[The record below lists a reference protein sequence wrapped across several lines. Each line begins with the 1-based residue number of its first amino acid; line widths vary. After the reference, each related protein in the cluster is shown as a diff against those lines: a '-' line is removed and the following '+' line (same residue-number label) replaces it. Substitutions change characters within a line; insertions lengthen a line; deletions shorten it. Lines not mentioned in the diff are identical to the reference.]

1 MENLYE
7 YSYFLSQN
15 LRIIL
20 LDCTSEGDLGK
31 SSAQTKTN
39 LNQTFKLDVT
49 ALLGKEPQIAESTK
63 KRTNHES
70 TVF

>member
-20 LDCTSEGDLGK
+20 LDCTSEGHLGK
-31 SSAQTKTN
+31 SLAQTKTN

-49 ALLGKEPQIAESTK
+49 ALLGK
-63 KRTNHES
+63 NHK
-70 TVF
+70 